1 MIKKT
6 TLWTVLFLMASSLAF
21 ADKIYL
27 KNSKN
32 YEGKLIGRSD
42 RRYLFSVNISG
53 EIFEMSFFPEDVEK
67 IELDKESME
76 KQTPYLKEVET
87 FKVPVKEDQEDNKSK
102 VYQLSL
108 FKEGEGALGT
118 PAVTEKEIKSF
129 LNKEE
134 AQYYQRFNDIL
145 ARYVDK
151 LAAVQN
157 TFQNLT
163 AATKDDFSAA
173 MQYMDELYFEL
184 NNITVPE
191 AFKKS
196 HTLYLESI
204 KANFLTFR
212 ALGQGLLDEAA
223 KQMKIAEEDKQN
235 ATSEFREI
243 IVSRK
248 SSGPMDSE
256 KNTTTASPNSNEAA
270 NSQ

>member
-6 TLWTVLFLMASSLAF
+6 TLWIVLFLMASSLVF

-27 KNSKN
+27 KSGKS
-32 YEGKLIGRSD
+32 YEGKLIGKSD
-42 RRYLFSVNISG
+42 RRYLFSVNASG
-53 EIFEMSFFPEDVEK
+53 ETFEMSFFPEDVEK

-87 FKVPVKEDQEDNKSK
+87 FKVPVKEDQEDNKSR

-108 FKEGEGALGT
+108 FKESEGASGAL
-118 PAVTEKEIKSF
+118 AFTEKEMKSF

-134 AQYYQRFNDIL
+134 TEYYQRFNDIL
-145 ARYVDK
+145 KRYVDK

-157 TFQNLT
+157 TYQNLT
-163 AATKDDFSAA
+163 TATKDDFSAA

-184 NNITVPE
+184 NNIVVPE

-196 HTLYLESI
+196 HTLYLASI

-223 KQMKIAEEDKQN
+223 KQMKISEEDKQN
-235 ATSEFREI
+235 AMLEFRNI

-248 SSGPMDSE
+248 SSEPSASE
-256 KNTTTASPNSNEAA
+256 KNTTTASPKSDEAA